1 MIALLGVG
9 GQASAGDWVVYEGKD
24 GVGKGKHIV
33 FVTGDEEYRSEEAM
47 PMLAKIL
54 AMRHGFK
61 CTVLFALD
69 PADGTIDPNNSANIV
84 GLKALQN
91 ADMMV
96 LFTRFREPA
105 DDQMKYIAD
114 FLNSGKPILGL
125 RTATHAFAFERNKQ
139 SSYARYDWRSKE
151 WQGGFGQQVLG
162 ETWVSHHGI
171 HGKESTRGVINQ
183 TMKNHPILRGVS
195 DIWGPTDVYTVTH
208 LPANAQVLVYGQ
220 VLEGMKPAEKPLAGS
235 KNDPMMP
242 LIWIRNFTGETG
254 KTSRIICSTIG
265 AAVDLENEGLRRLL
279 ANACYWGL
287 GLENHIPSQSDVNLI
302 GDYKPTF
309 FGFNK
314 FRTGTKPSDY
324 ELK

>member
-1 MIALLGVG
+1 
-9 GQASAGDWVVYEGKD
+9 
-24 GVGKGKHIV
+24 
-33 FVTGDEEYRSEEAM
+33 
-47 PMLAKIL
+47 
-54 AMRHGFK
+54 
-61 CTVLFALD
+61 
-69 PADGTIDPNNSANIV
+69 
-84 GLKALQN
+84 
-91 ADMMV
+91 
-96 LFTRFREPA
+96 
-105 DDQMKYIAD
+105 
-114 FLNSGKPILGL
+114 LNSGKPILGI
-125 RTATHAFAFERNKQ
+125 RTATHAFAFERNRQ
-139 SSYARYDWRSKE
+139 SPYLKYDWRSKE
-151 WQGGFGQQVLG
+151 WPGGFGQQVLG

-183 TMKNHPILRGVS
+183 TMKNHSILRGVS

-208 LPANAQVLVYGQ
+208 LPANSQVLVYGQ
-220 VLEGMKPAEKPLAGS
+220 VLEGMKPADKPLAGS

-242 LIWIRNFTGETG
+242 LIWIRNFAGETG

-287 GLENHIPSQSDVNLI
+287 GLENHIPPQSDVNLI